1 MWARVVEFMLACW
14 LALSPFI
21 LRYPAEDTFLWANDF
36 ICASLVALFALLSF
50 WHPLRKIHLMT
61 LGVALWLWGLGYT
74 SLPGITPPPQENSV
88 VIGLMLL
95 MLAIIPSHSHHT
107 TLSWQEFI
115 DNKKK

>member
-21 LRYPAEDTFLWANDF
+21 LRYSANETFYWANDLV
-36 ICASLVALFALLSF
+36 CAFLIALFALLSF
-50 WHPLRKIHLMT
+50 WHPLRKIHLLT

-74 SLPGITPPPQENSV
+74 SFPGITPPAQENSV

-95 MLAIIPSHSHHT
+95 MLAIVPSHSHHISP
-107 TLSWQEFI
+107 SWHEFT
-115 DNKKK
+115 NKK